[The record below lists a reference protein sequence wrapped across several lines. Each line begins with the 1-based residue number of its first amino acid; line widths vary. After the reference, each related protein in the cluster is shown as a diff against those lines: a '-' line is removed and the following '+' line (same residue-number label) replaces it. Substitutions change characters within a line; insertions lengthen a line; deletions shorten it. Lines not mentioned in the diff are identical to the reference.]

1 MRSARTAASTRL
13 GAARSARRGWPAPG
27 AARAQERRCAYGER
41 LLGGDIPEILRSQTG
56 EEQQARIVARLRKSN
71 RAVQELRAASGV
83 GFQHAAHSGEQGR
96 REFVVPVGLQKGR

>member
-1 MRSARTAASTRL
+1 MAGPRL
-13 GAARSARRGWPAPG
+13 GGCQHLEGDRQRADG
-27 AARAQERRCAYGER
+27 ADRAQERRCAYGER

-71 RAVQELRAASGV
+71 RAVQELRAASRV